1 MVEEAFTNI
10 VWFSP
15 FFLLQYVWEY
25 LHKFL
30 DYNILREALMAEL
43 YSILKQ
49 ESKYFDKSYE
59 TQEAYNNA
67 LKVSTTV
74 YVGNLSFFTTQDS
87 LR

>member
-1 MVEEAFTNI
+1 
-10 VWFSP
+10 
-15 FFLLQYVWEY
+15 
-25 LHKFL
+25 
-30 DYNILREALMAEL
+30 MAEL